1 MHAPPTF
8 TPTTTPPPAERD
20 AARYYQGLEHL
31 VTVVQ
36 RLTVCRTLDDVVA
49 IVRRAAREL
58 TGADGAAFILNDA
71 GTCHYLDVDPVGPVR
86 KGQRVPPHACIGGW
100 VMRNRRAAVIADV
113 SADPR
118 IPPGAYEP
126 GCVKSLAAVPIRSFD
141 PVGAIGTYW
150 AARREPTA
158 REVQLLRA
166 LADTTAVALE
176 NVRVYSELEQRVRD
190 RTRELEAEVAE
201 RRRAEEEVR
210 QLSLTDDL
218 TGLHNRRG
226 FLLLAE
232 QEWKVARRAGVSC
245 ALVYADLDELKET
258 NDTYGHEAGDA
269 LIRDAGRVLRA
280 TFRDADVVARLGG
293 DEFAVFALACPPD
306 AGAVKARLTA
316 RCEEFNRQAGR
327 RSRLAMS
334 VGVVPCDPGA
344 TLDQLVARGDEA
356 MYREKR
362 ARKAIR

>member
-1 MHAPPTF
+1 MNASSTLTPPVIA
-8 TPTTTPPPAERD
+8 PPAERD
-20 AARYYQGLEHL
+20 AARYCQGLERL
-31 VTVVQ
+31 VAVVQ
-36 RLTVCRTLDDVVA
+36 RLSFCRTVDDVVA

-58 TGADGAAFILNDA
+58 TGADGAAVILNDA
-71 GTCHYLDVDPVGPVR
+71 GFCHYVGEDAIGPLW
-86 KGQRVPPHACIGGW
+86 KGQRFPLHACISGW
-100 VMRNRRAAVIADV
+100 VIRNKRAVVIEDV
-113 SADPR
+113 FTDPR
-118 IPPGAYEP
+118 VPAQAYRATF
-126 GCVKSLAAVPIRSFD
+126 VKSLAVVPIRSLD

-150 AARREPTA
+150 ASHRTPTA
-158 REVQLLRA
+158 NEVQLLRA

-176 NVRVYSELEQRVRD
+176 NARIYSELEQRVRD

-201 RRRAEEEVR
+201 RRRAEGEVR

-245 ALVYADLDELKET
+245 ALVYADLDRLKET
-258 NDTYGHEAGDA
+258 NDTYGQEAGDC

-293 DEFAVFALACPPD
+293 DEFVVFALACPPD
-306 AGAVKARLTA
+306 AAAVRARLLT
-316 RCEEFNRQAGR
+316 RCEELNRQAGR
-327 RSRLAMS
+327 RAPLAMS
-334 VGVVPCDPGA
+334 IGVVPCDPGA
-344 TLDQLVARGDEA
+344 ALNQLLARGDEA

-362 ARKAIR
+362 ARKAVR